1 MTFVSQRQRAS
12 APETPATRRARIV
25 AFAAGIAI
33 VFVTLV
39 VQLAGV
45 QLRDGAHY
53 AHLADLNQYRT
64 IPVAAPRGVIYDR
77 RGTVVARN
85 RPSFVIQI
93 VPMQLAD
100 PSAEIDE
107 LSRIIG
113 VPSSEIWKRLLHQN
127 GVAYANFDEL
137 ANAIPLGPITVADDL
152 SSPVVSRFAEQA
164 DHLPGT
170 AVELIPVRDYPYGTI
185 GSHIL
190 GEVGQITA
198 TEYAARRSNGYGPND
213 VVGKDG
219 LEYQYD
225 RVLRGVRGGQQIKV
239 NSAGRFVADGFP
251 FAALPGDSLD
261 LTIDWR
267 LQRAAETA
275 VAAQSRIVS
284 LRTGHPVA
292 GAAIVEDPN
301 TGAVLALVSQPNV
314 DPNDFATGI
323 SEKRY
328 AGYLAD
334 PLNPLFNRAIAGKYP
349 TGSTFKMISGSAILA
364 SGLMSGSDTKYCGGA
379 FDLNG
384 YIFNDDLGGGHGTLN
399 VQRAISVSCDVF
411 FYQVGHELGIDRL
424 DHYASAFGIGH
435 QTGIDLPGETMGT
448 LPTPEWKKKV
458 VGDEWY
464 GGDTVNMA
472 IGQGYVEAS
481 PIQMLRVAAAV
492 ANGGRLYAPYLV
504 ADVRN
509 VRGRIIKNFGPDLQ
523 GSVPVP
529 EDDLAIVRAGMLGA
543 IEDPFGTAHNV
554 MIPGFHFAGKTG
566 TAENSPTIDNPKGYN
581 HTWFVCFAPYDNPKI
596 AIVVFMDRTG
606 GFGAVNA
613 APVAQAIIEAYFHIR
628 PAGPNGSGIRD

>member
-1 MTFVSQRQRAS
+1 MTIAARGQRAGG
-12 APETPATRRARIV
+12 AEAQPAKRSRII
-25 AFAAGIAI
+25 AFAAFITV
-33 VFVTLV
+33 VFAALV
-39 VQLAGV
+39 AQLAAL
-45 QLRDGAHY
+45 QLRDGARY
-53 AHLADLNQYRT
+53 ARLADLNQYRT

-77 RGTVVARN
+77 HGTVIARN
-85 RPSFVIQI
+85 RPSFVVQI
-93 VPMQLAD
+93 VPMQLAN

-107 LSRIIG
+107 LGRILAMQ
-113 VPSSEIWKRLLHQN
+113 PADIWKRLLRQN
-127 GVAYANFDEL
+127 GVTYKSFDDL
-137 ANAIPLGPITVADDL
+137 ANAIPLGPVTVADDL
-152 SSPVVSRFAEQA
+152 SAQVVSRFAEQA
-164 DHLPGT
+164 DHLPGM

-198 TEYAARRSNGYGPND
+198 SEYAVRKSQGYGAND

-225 RVLRGVRGGQQIKV
+225 RELRGLRGGRQIKV
-239 NSAGRFVADGFP
+239 NSAGQFVADGFP
-251 FAALPGDSLD
+251 FAAVPGDSLG
-261 LTIDWR
+261 LTVDWR

-275 VAAQSRIVS
+275 VADQVHIVS
-284 LRTGHPVA
+284 KRVGHAVA

-328 AGYLAD
+328 SAYLAD
-334 PLNPLFNRAIAGKYP
+334 PLNPLFDRAIAGKYP

-364 SGLMSGSDTKYCGGA
+364 SGLMSASDTRYCGGA

-384 YIFNDDLGGGHGTLN
+384 YIFYDDRAGGHGTLS
-399 VQRAISVSCDVF
+399 VRQAISESCDVF

-424 DHYASAFGIGH
+424 DHYASAFGIGR
-435 QTGIDLPGETMGT
+435 QTGIDLPGETQGT
-448 LPTPEWKKKV
+448 LPTPAWKKKV

-472 IGQGYVEAS
+472 IGQGFVEAS
-481 PIQMLRVAAAV
+481 PIQMLRVTAAV

-504 ADVRN
+504 ASVRN
-509 VRGRIIKNFGPDLQ
+509 SRGRLVRSFGPHFQ
-523 GSVPVP
+523 GTVPVSS
-529 EDDLAIVRAGMLGA
+529 DDLEVVRAGMLGA

-554 MIPGFHFAGKTG
+554 QIPGFHFAGKTG
-566 TAENSPTIDNPKGYN
+566 TAENSPTVDNPQGYN
-581 HTWFVCFAPYDNPKI
+581 HTWFVCFAPYENPQI
-596 AIVVFMDRTG
+596 AVVVFMDRTG

-613 APVAQAIIEAYFHIR
+613 APVAQAIIEAYFHIH
-628 PAGPNGSGIRD
+628 PAGVNGSGIRD